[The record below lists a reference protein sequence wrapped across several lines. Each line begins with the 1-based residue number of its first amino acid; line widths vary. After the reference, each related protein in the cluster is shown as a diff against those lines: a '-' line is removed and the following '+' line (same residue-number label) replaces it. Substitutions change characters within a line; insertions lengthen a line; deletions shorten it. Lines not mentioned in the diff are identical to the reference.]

1 MCMPVVE
8 ERWTDVGGI
17 RTRYQIGGHG
27 SPPVVFVHGGTI
39 GDAAA
44 ASSSDDFK
52 PVLGAMATRRAVIA
66 VDRLGQGYTD
76 NPPEDD
82 EIGWTMRGSVAHFIA
97 FLDVLGLGPYHL
109 VGHSRGG
116 YVVTRT
122 TLERPD
128 LVASLTIG
136 DSNTVAPGGARNE
149 GIHARNPHPP
159 GSREAL
165 VYSDQHYCYAP
176 GSTPTELIEGKLR
189 ILALDKT
196 RAAIAKMIDQGLRA
210 RRFLPGLAADR
221 EELFMRLAHQ
231 PLVRR
236 VLILWAYN
244 DPTAPLDMAYNL
256 LDLIAK
262 HQPRTSLHIVNQSG
276 HSLYRERRAEFVR
289 VLNEHLDGVHD
300 GD

>member
-1 MCMPVVE
+1 MGEPGIE
-8 ERWTDVGGI
+8 ERWIDVGGI
-17 RTRYQIGGHG
+17 RTRYQTGGRG
-27 SPPVVFVHGGTI
+27 GPPIVFVHGGTI

-52 PVLGAMATRRAVIA
+52 PVLGVMAAQRTVIA

-76 NPPEDD
+76 NPPDDD
-82 EIGWTMRGSVAHFIA
+82 ETGWTMKGSVAHFIA
-97 FLDVLGLGPYHL
+97 FLETLGLGPYHL

-128 LVASLTIG
+128 LVVSLTIG

-165 VYSDQHYCYAP
+165 VYSNQHYSYAP
-176 GSTPTELIEGKLR
+176 EATPEELIDGKLR
-189 ILALDKT
+189 ILALEKT
-196 RAAIAKMIDQGLRA
+196 RKAIAKMVGQGLRA
-210 RRFLPGLAADR
+210 KRFLPDLAADR

-231 PLVRR
+231 PLARR

-256 LDLIAK
+256 LELIAK

-276 HSLYRERRAEFVR
+276 HSLYRERRPQFVR

-300 GD
+300 GN